1 MSRNG
6 FTLVEMLVAVAIFGL
21 IASAGV
27 ALLSMSLTAQ
37 RTAQSKL
44 AEASE
49 VRRAGALL
57 AADLANAAP
66 RLRRDEVGATRP
78 AFEAAANGFTLV
90 RRARENPDGEA
101 RSSLQMVDYRL
112 AGARLER
119 RSAEAVDGAP
129 PQRAALL
136 LDGVR
141 SMTLRY
147 RAPDGAWRDRWDPSD
162 PRRLPAAVELVLETA
177 RYGAIRQLFLVGAGG

>member
-1 MSRNG
+1 MTRNG

-37 RTAQSKL
+37 GMAQAKL
-44 AEASE
+44 GQASE
-49 VRRAGALL
+49 IRRAGALL

-66 RLRRDEVGATRP
+66 RLRRDEAGATRP
-78 AFEAAANGFTLV
+78 AFEAGADGFTLV
-90 RRARENPDGEA
+90 RRARENPDDEA
-101 RSSLQMVDYRL
+101 RSSLQRVDYRL
-112 AGARLER
+112 AGTRLER
-119 RSAEAVDGAP
+119 RGAEAVDGTT

-141 SMTLRY
+141 SMSLRY
-147 RAPDGAWRDRWDPSD
+147 RAPDGAWRDHWDPTD
-162 PRRLPAAVELVLETA
+162 PRRLPSAVELIVETA